1 MNREKPSPDRSR
13 HDDDPASSAR
23 IERQILDLVEARG
36 RGRTICPSEVARAL
50 EADEDAWRRLM
61 KPVRRAAIRLAE
73 DGRIE
78 ILKKGKRIEPDNV
91 RGVVRLRISP
101 DTPS

>member
-1 MNREKPSPDRSR
+1 MTDEDARSELS
-13 HDDDPASSAR
+13 HPGADALTAKILELC
-23 IERQILDLVEARG
+23 IERGPAKS
-36 RGRTICPSEVARAL
+36 ICPSEVARAL
-50 EADEDAWRRLM
+50 EAEEDAWRRLM